1 MMAFNLLFSPIKIG
15 SITVPNRMVMPP
27 MTTNLAGEDGLIN
40 NRLIDFYATRARG
53 GVGMVVVELSI
64 VSIEGKRLPFNIGIW
79 HDGQIEGL
87 AGLARAI
94 REAGA
99 IAAIQIGHGGR
110 ESNSSY
116 TGCRPVAPS
125 ALPSIFRGTTSDL
138 EKPLELD
145 LDGIKRLQSD
155 FVRAARRAFEAG
167 FQAVELHGSHG
178 YLISQFL
185 SSSSNKRT
193 DPYGGN
199 YENRARFLTEII
211 EGIKNDCGP
220 DFPVVARI
228 NGDDYVSDGNTEADA
243 TKIAFLAQKAGADAI
258 HVSAAF
264 HQSRPYRMIPGM
276 DMGDGCHTLLAQAVK
291 NEVAVPVIAVGKIG
305 RPELAEKILTK
316 ELADLCAM
324 GRPLICDPELP
335 LKAKQGRSETIR
347 YCLWCNQGCIGQIHL
362 LKPVTCLQNPAA
374 GRETQWRLTPSV
386 SPKRI
391 LVVGGGPAGLS
402 AATALARIGHRATLV
417 EKSNDLGGQLRLA
430 CLAPTRE
437 SIKQA
442 IANMIREV
450 TEAEVEV
457 ITGKEVD
464 LQMIEEIK
472 PDRIILAVGSHP
484 NVPDIKG
491 LDQVEVVFPEHVFLG
506 LKKIGKRVVIIGGG
520 LMGAEAA
527 DFLSAKDHQVTIME
541 MLPDV
546 AVDAVTSTKVYLID
560 QLARQNVQVICNARV
575 VVAAPGEVSYI
586 RDGWRFTLEGVD
598 TIVLAAGVS
607 PETQLAMDL
616 TRGGYEFERIGDC
629 QTPGDAMSAIYQGYL
644 TALEVPIKEA
654 HQEGS

>member
-1 MMAFNLLFSPIKIG
+1 L
-15 SITVPNRMVMPP
+15 
-27 MTTNLAGEDGLIN
+27 
-40 NRLIDFYATRARG
+40 
-53 GVGMVVVELSI
+53 
-64 VSIEGKRLPFNIGIW
+64 
-79 HDGQIEGL
+79 
-87 AGLARAI
+87 
-94 REAGA
+94 
-99 IAAIQIGHGGR
+99 
-110 ESNSSY
+110 
-116 TGCRPVAPS
+116 VA
-125 ALPSIFRGTTSDL
+125 
-138 EKPLELD
+138 
-145 LDGIKRLQSD
+145 
-155 FVRAARRAFEAG
+155 
-167 FQAVELHGSHG
+167 
-178 YLISQFL
+178 
-185 SSSSNKRT
+185 
-193 DPYGGN
+193 
-199 YENRARFLTEII
+199 
-211 EGIKNDCGP
+211 
-220 DFPVVARI
+220 
-228 NGDDYVSDGNTEADA
+228 
-243 TKIAFLAQKAGADAI
+243 
-258 HVSAAF
+258 
-264 HQSRPYRMIPGM
+264 
-276 DMGDGCHTLLAQAVK
+276 
-291 NEVAVPVIAVGKIG
+291 
-305 RPELAEKILTK
+305 
-316 ELADLCAM
+316 
-324 GRPLICDPELP
+324 
-335 LKAKQGRSETIR
+335 
-347 YCLWCNQGCIGQIHL
+347 
-362 LKPVTCLQNPAA
+362 
-374 GRETQWRLTPSV
+374 
-386 SPKRI
+386 
-391 LVVGGGPAGLS
+391 GGGPAGLT
-402 AATALARIGHRATLV
+402 AATALARIGHRVTLV

-430 CLAPTRE
+430 CLPPTRE

-442 IANMIREV
+442 IENMIREV

-527 DFLSAKDHQVTIME
+527 DFLSAKDYQVTIME

-575 VVAAPGEVSYI
+575 VAAAPGEVSYI